1 MKTEIEKLDLVAL
14 TSERG
19 DSCYR
24 EINGEKM
31 YDFKRVIIT
40 VTNSDGSRKRYE
52 IFRGSCGEQKYKN
65 HIETHTIPAD
75 GIWYDK
81 SRYNKHKF
89 YDDSNFDAKL
99 TKLAREIAKTNYEI
113 RVLH

>member
-1 MKTEIEKLDLVAL
+1 MKTEIEKLDLVAM

-24 EINGEKM
+24 VINNEEI

-40 VTNSDGSRKRYE
+40 VTNEDGSRKRYE

-65 HIETHTIPAD
+65 HIETYTIPAD
-75 GIWYDK
+75 GIWYNESCHK
-81 SRYNKHKF
+81 KWKF
-89 YDDSNFDAKL
+89 YDDGKFDAKL
-99 TKLAREIAKTNYEI
+99 TKLAREITKTNYEI
-113 RVLH
+113 RVLN